1 MADENSWNSQYGRRT
16 GEGAIAWG
24 LNRLGQYEYSM
35 EGSRN
40 GSDGTMD
47 CSGFVGTAYGFTTV
61 ATPGMDAVYT
71 SHGFQNMGMLSASQ
85 LKHGDVIVNPS
96 AGGDG
101 HTVIVYRDGST
112 TFLQMHGPSGYDE
125 VKETKTKDKDG
136 KEVVTK
142 TTVHHPGA
150 SGPDLSGWSGWNA
163 SGNFV
168 LRPLDGVF
176 IDHFERN

>member
-47 CSGFVGTAYGFTTV
+47 CSGFVGTAYGFTTI

-85 LKHGDVIVNPS
+85 LKHGDVIVNPD
-96 AGGDG
+96 AGGNG
-101 HTVIVYRDGST
+101 HTVIVYQDGST
-112 TFLQMHGPSGYDE
+112 TFLQMHGPD
-125 VKETKTKDKDG
+125 
-136 KEVVTK
+136 
-142 TTVHHPGA
+142 GA
-150 SGPDLSGWSGWNA
+150 SGPDLSGWSDWNA

>member
-24 LNRLGQYEYSM
+24 LNRLGQYKYSM

-47 CSGFVGTAYGFTTV
+47 CSGFVGTAYGFTTI
-61 ATPGMDAVYT
+61 ATPGMNAVYT
-71 SHGFQNMGMLSASQ
+71 SHGFQNMGMLPASQ

-96 AGGDG
+96 AGGGG
-101 HTVIVYRDGST
+101 HTVIVYRDGSA
-112 TFLQMHGPSGYDE
+112 TFLQMHGPN
-125 VKETKTKDKDG
+125 
-136 KEVVTK
+136 
-142 TTVHHPGA
+142 GA